1 MEAGKAFSLVA
12 FLWLLYLL
20 YAPASINPAPPPRP
34 VPQVVAGRV
43 TGTVPPPNGS
53 WAFLRELISPSEWL
67 AFIQMQLMPIW
78 ELLHLLM
85 RALFDLLRTG
95 YRWVCRAV
103 AAARHSSL
111 VRGPSA
117 VALTTAPV
125 QPDRLTALA
134 RAIDV
139 RAFEHCDGRS
149 LARLEVVSRTFRAV
163 RDDAFRGH
171 AARHSLCEA
180 VAYRRGCR
188 RGLLRAARS
197 ILALASAS

>member
-1 MEAGKAFSLVA
+1 MVA

-67 AFIQMQLMPIW
+67 ALIQIQLLPFW

-103 AAARHSSL
+103 AARHSSL
-111 VRGPSA
+111 ARPGG
-117 VALTTAPV
+117 
-125 QPDRLTALA
+125 RLTGAGSA
-134 RAIDV
+134 GPAHGSRVRSTSGHSSTATVEVWRASRSFRSGRDGV
-139 RAFEHCDGRS
+139 RACAH
-149 LARLEVVSRTFRAV
+149 
-163 RDDAFRGH
+163 AF
-171 AARHSLCEA
+171 A
-180 VAYRRGCR
+180 AYRRGCR
-188 RGLLRAARS
+188 RGYVLPDLFS
-197 ILALASAS
+197 HFSAS